1 MSDALPPSVR
11 MRLDDPFAELTG
23 PLAAAR
29 RLSFTV
35 VESEQV
41 SPSMQRIVL
50 TAPELADFRYDQA
63 RT

>member
-29 RLSFTV
+29 RLSFEV
-35 VESEQV
+35 VESEQ
-41 SPSMQRIVL
+41 I
-50 TAPELADFRYDQA
+50 
-63 RT
+63 